1 MDINEWEGWYKEILE
16 TLGFS
21 RDDDEKTADLL
32 DSILDEKGCLTI
44 DEFYDE
50 IMENLQMVLPL
61 QCLKRILFQILLP
74 LT

>member
-44 DEFYDE
+44 DE
-50 IMENLQMVLPL
+50 
-61 QCLKRILFQILLP
+61 LLCKGK
-74 LT
+74 L